1 VTRNRDSQQAG
12 AKIMGKRKKAA
23 GKTGKKHGSNKG
35 RSSKAKAK
43 LKKQS

>member
-1 VTRNRDSQQAG
+1 
-12 AKIMGKRKKAA
+12 MGKRKKAA

-43 LKKQS
+43 PKKQS